1 MSLIIKC
8 EKSKKVCAIV
18 HVPYYFIKFSKELAD
33 IFYKTARQPIDF
45 RRKGRMNRMHR
56 VQNIQIDGTNLL
68 DGIGSSVKQ
77 ESFDFGTVSTGVGR
91 MAEIEKLSKG
101 EKTDDSGKDEEHGS

>member
-1 MSLIIKC
+1 
-8 EKSKKVCAIV
+8 
-18 HVPYYFIKFSKELAD
+18 
-33 IFYKTARQPIDF
+33 
-45 RRKGRMNRMHR
+45 MNRMHR

-101 EKTDDSGKDEEHGS
+101 EKTEEVTYQKPQQESKTGTAEDEIGRAHV